1 MLLKRIKFLPQ
12 PYQIRFLPK
21 DTNFHGFSFEKNKK
35 TGKIELTGYY
45 STSEVVLDGFI
56 EFAFTTARIGD
67 TYPDY
72 FKYLGSVSEDPE
84 IYVFYTK
91 EEENVEKVRELI
103 NKPYSGFIDLS
114 PRR

>member
-1 MLLKRIKFLPQ
+1 MLIRKITFLPQ
-12 PYQIRFLPK
+12 PFQVRQLPE
-21 DTNFHGFSFEKNKK
+21 DTIFHGFSFEKNKK
-35 TGKIELTGYY
+35 TGRIELVGFL
-45 STSEVVLDGFI
+45 STSEIIKDNLV
-56 EFAFTTARIGD
+56 EYAFTTARVGN

-72 FKYLGSVSEDPE
+72 FKFLGSVNEDSE

-91 EEENVEKVRELI
+91 EKEDVEKVKELI